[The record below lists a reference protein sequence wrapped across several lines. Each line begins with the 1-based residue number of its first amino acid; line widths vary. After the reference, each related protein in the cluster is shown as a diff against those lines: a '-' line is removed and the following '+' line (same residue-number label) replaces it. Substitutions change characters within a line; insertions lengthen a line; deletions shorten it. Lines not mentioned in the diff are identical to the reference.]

1 MFCICNRTEQ
11 QQCIVNNL
19 PVFGSNIGLEVDG
32 YLGMPRN
39 DRLQAIVP
47 ALNFSCTGRVTEWRA
62 CVHHGGNN
70 ARYYMQFQVWRSTE
84 IQGCYRLVGSNASP
98 LGADDAV
105 VISLLLRPSNQCVV
119 LPVAEDE
126 QIEFQ
131 PGDVIGYY
139 ADQYSSNG
147 VNRANGGVQWIED
160 NNVVVYHTINVPLS
174 DLKTE
179 YAISPLVPDPAACGF
194 NIEPSTSD
202 LHDLSIIT
210 SGVPIIT
217 LTLGI
222 CNFKSFI

>member
-1 MFCICNRTEQ
+1 MQ
-11 QQCIVNNL
+11 
-19 PVFGSNIGLEVDG
+19 
-32 YLGMPRN
+32 
-39 DRLQAIVP
+39 
-47 ALNFSCTGRVTEWRA
+47 
-62 CVHHGGNN
+62 HGGGN

-105 VISLLLRPSNQCVV
+105 DSSLLPRPSDRCVV

-139 ADQYSSNG
+139 ADQYSGDG
-147 VNRANGGVQWIED
+147 VNRTNGGVQVIED

-194 NIEPSTSD
+194 NIAPSTSD
-202 LHDLSIIT
+202 LHDLSLVM
-210 SGVPIIT
+210 SGAPIIT
-217 LTLGI
+217 VTLGI
-222 CNFKSFI
+222 CNFNSFI